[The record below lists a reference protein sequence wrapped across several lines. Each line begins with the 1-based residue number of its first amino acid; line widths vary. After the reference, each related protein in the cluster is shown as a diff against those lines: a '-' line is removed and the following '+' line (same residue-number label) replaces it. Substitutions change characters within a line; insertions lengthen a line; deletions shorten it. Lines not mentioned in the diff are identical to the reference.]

1 MNVSI
6 IVAVD
11 KKGGISKNG
20 QIPWQIKEDM
30 NFFIDVTKREYK
42 HKLKNIL
49 IMGKNTW
56 LACRDT
62 LKNREIIVISSTVK
76 VDDYANTYLSSTY
89 EEALK
94 MANDFYNNGKI
105 GHIFICGGS
114 QIYKESFNHK
124 INTIYLT
131 TIDYDYECDNC
142 IDINLNY
149 NTFATN
155 TFKLVDLNDQK
166 EINVTFQKLYLTLP
180 DHWQWT
186 EERQY
191 LNLLNDVLTTG
202 DFRQT
207 RNSKTWSK
215 FGKTLEFDLSKG
227 FPLLTSKK
235 CNFFG
240 AFQELLFMIQ
250 GKTNTTLLSELGVKF
265 WDGNTSREFLDS
277 VGLNHYEIGTMGTA
291 YGFQLRHF
299 NAKYIDKHTD
309 YTAQGFDQIN
319 YCINLLKTDP
329 YSRRIMMTTY
339 NPAQAST
346 GCLTPC
352 HGTAIIFNIELKNK
366 LYYLSCMM
374 TQRSADLGS
383 GFYLNIC
390 EYALQVYMLCEIINN
405 DPNYTSIKFAPG
417 RLIINL
423 GDTHI
428 YESHYSQAIRQL
440 LRDPYKLPQLKINR
454 KVTELIEFKF
464 EDFELIDYNPYP
476 GILCKMVV

>member
-1 MNVSI
+1 MNTTNISI

-11 KKGGISKNG
+11 KSGGISKNG
-20 QIPWQIKEDM
+20 IIPWQIKEDM
-30 NFFIDVTKREYK
+30 SFFIDVTKREYRP
-42 HKLKNIL
+42 KLKNIL

-56 LACRDT
+56 LACKDT
-62 LKNREIIVISSTVK
+62 LKNREIIVVSKTVS
-76 VDDYANTYLSSTY
+76 VENYNDTHLAFTF
-89 EEALK
+89 EEALT
-94 MANDFYNNGKI
+94 MANEMNV

-114 QIYKESFNHK
+114 AIYKEAFNYK

-131 TIDYDYECDNC
+131 TIDHDYECDNK
-142 IDINLNY
+142 INMDLKNY
-149 NTFATN
+149 NTFSTN
-155 TFKLVDLNDQK
+155 TFKLLDLNNQN
-166 EINVTFQKLYLTLP
+166 EVNVTFQKLYLTLP

-191 LNLLNDVLTTG
+191 LNLLNDVLTKG
-202 DFRQT
+202 NFRQT

-240 AFQELLFMIQ
+240 AFQELLFMLQ

-265 WDGNTSREFLDS
+265 WDGNTTREFLDS
-277 VGLNHYEIGTMGTA
+277 VGLNHYEVGTMGTA

-299 NAKYIDKHTD
+299 NANYVYKHTD
-309 YTAQGFDQIN
+309 YAGQGFDQIN

-352 HGTAIIFNIELKNK
+352 HGTAIVFNVELKNN
-366 LYYLSCMM
+366 LYHLSCMM

-390 EYALQVYMLCEIINN
+390 EYSLQVYMLCEIINN
-405 DPNYTSIKFAPG
+405 DPNYTGIKFTSG
-417 RLIINL
+417 RLVINL

-440 LRDPYKLPQLKINR
+440 LRDPYKFPQLKINR
-454 KVTELIEFKF
+454 KVTELTDFKF
-464 EDFELIDYNPYP
+464 EDFELMGYNPYP